1 MEHVLTLTQKKLLN
15 ITNVDEVLDFD
26 EKEITLNSK
35 EDRITIKGNG
45 LKIVAFDKSTSN
57 FQSEGEVYSIIYG
70 KNLPIFKKLFK

>member
-15 ITNVDEVLDFD
+15 ITNIDEVLDFD

-45 LKIVAFDKSTSN
+45 LKIIAFDKSTGN

>member
-45 LKIVAFDKSTSN
+45 LKIIAFDKSTGN

-70 KNLPIFKKLFK
+70 KNLPIFKNLFK